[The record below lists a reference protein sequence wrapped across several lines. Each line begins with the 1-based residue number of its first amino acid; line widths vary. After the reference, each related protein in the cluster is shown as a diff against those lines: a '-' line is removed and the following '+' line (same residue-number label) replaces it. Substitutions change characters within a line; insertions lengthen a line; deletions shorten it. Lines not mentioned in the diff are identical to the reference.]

1 MTRVVEVRKYLPDMI
16 GNGYKEFWNCRKRY
30 RVCKGSR
37 ASKKSKTA
45 ALNRIFRILKYPE
58 ANYLCIRRYANTL
71 RNSVY
76 SDTQWAI
83 SQFGLDDEFKCIGS
97 PLQIVY
103 KKTGQVILFRG
114 LDEGTKVTSITVPKG
129 VLNFVDIE
137 EAYEISQ
144 KDFEKLEMSIR
155 GRVPPGYFKQ
165 ITLIFN
171 PWSELSWLK
180 SRFFDKPNDNVATFT
195 TTYRCNEWL
204 DESDLAIFE
213 DMKKNNPRR
222 YAIEGDANWGI
233 AEGLI
238 YTKWEVKPFDVNK
251 ISAMP
256 DVKSAFGLDFGYT
269 NDPSALFCGLVSHA
283 QKTIWV
289 FDELYEKAL
298 TNKLIYEKISK
309 KGYAKEKIIADSAEP
324 KSIREL
330 QEFGLYR
337 MTAAHKG
344 KDSINNGIQRIQDYH
359 IIIHPRCVNFR
370 KEISLYSWLKDK
382 QTDKSTN
389 VPEDCNNHLMDAMRY
404 ALEEH
409 NVEPKTMR
417 VNY

>member
-1 MTRVVEVRKYLPDMI
+1 MTRVVRVKKYLPDMI
-16 GNGYKEFWNCRKRY
+16 GQGYKEFWNCRKRY

-45 ALNRIFRILKYPE
+45 ALNRIFRLLKYPE

-103 KKTGQVILFRG
+103 KRTGQVILFRG

-129 VLNFVDIE
+129 ILNFVDIE

-144 KDFEKLEMSIR
+144 GDFEKLEMSIR
-155 GRVPPGYFKQ
+155 GQVPAGYFKQ

-213 DMKKNNPRR
+213 DMRQNNPRR
-222 YAIEGDANWGI
+222 FAIEGNAEWGV

-238 YTKWEVKPFDVNK
+238 YENWEEKPFEVNK
-251 ISAMP
+251 ISAMS
-256 DVKSAFGLDFGYT
+256 DVKSVFGLDFGYT
-269 NDPSALFCGLVSHA
+269 NDPTAFFCGLISHE

-289 FDELYEKAL
+289 FDELYKKAL
-298 TNKLIYEKISK
+298 TNRMIYEEVSRMS
-309 KGYAKEKIIADSAEP
+309 YAKEQIIADSAEP
-324 KSIREL
+324 KSIVEL
-330 QEFGLYR
+330 QEFGLR
-337 MTAAHKG
+337 RIIAARKG
-344 KDSINNGIQRIQDYH
+344 RDSINNGIQKIQDYH
-359 IIIHPRCVNFR
+359 IIIHPRCVNFLR
-370 KEISLYSWLKDK
+370 EISLYSWEKDRL
-382 QTDKSTN
+382 TN
-389 VPEDCNNHLMDAMRY
+389 KPTNKPEDCNNHLMDAMRY
-404 ALEEH
+404 ALEER
-409 NVEPKTMR
+409 NVEPKKMR
-417 VNY
+417 INY